1 MDGSQQPS
9 TATAVTAAPPAST
22 STSSSSSS
30 SWESLRREARR
41 LENELDMKL
50 ASYGKQYGTAG
61 GTLERDIA
69 TLLEKLASVN
79 ASLQSDASL
88 YPRGNHAVL
97 AQRHADILQDY
108 STEYRRLVTNTS
120 ARMELLRGAG
130 DVRSSSGQNAS
141 NKGLLLRERTTL
153 DRAHSGI
160 DGVVQQAYGVASG
173 LSRQRDIFSGV
184 EGRLGQ
190 LGLKFPVGTELDR
203 RRAFF
208 VAIAI
213 AIAIASLLTYHLSH
227 VAGDEQ
233 YAERHPAKEEQGR
246 RCPERRR
253 WCARVS
259 HIYLLASKVKVV
271 ATKSPTDPR
280 SVDPRSVD
288 PRSVAP

>member
-22 STSSSSSS
+22 SSSSSSS

-41 LENELDMKL
+41 LENDLDMKL

-69 TLLEKLASVN
+69 TLLDKLASIN

-160 DGVVQQAYGVASG
+160 DGVVQQAYSVASG

-190 LGLKFPVGTELDR
+190 LGLKFPVGIELDR
-203 RRAFF
+203 
-208 VAIAI
+208 
-213 AIAIASLLTYHLSH
+213 
-227 VAGDEQ
+227 
-233 YAERHPAKEEQGR
+233 
-246 RCPERRR
+246 
-253 WCARVS
+253 
-259 HIYLLASKVKVV
+259 
-271 ATKSPTDPR
+271 
-280 SVDPRSVD
+280 
-288 PRSVAP
+288 